1 MRLPTVVSLVL
12 FGATS
17 LAAMLN
23 ERFVD
28 EVLVKRQ
35 QFTPTTTTAE
45 GATCADAFGAGYVT
59 CRNASDTINRLCYN
73 PSLGQSCCGASWAC
87 PSSAFCLV
95 EGTCCPN
102 GQDPKSCAA
111 AQNVTITPG
120 FKASTGHI
128 LPQTNGTAPG
138 TVQTSA
144 VRSSPAAYYTG
155 AAANPKAHVAGLA
168 GILIG
173 AVAMI

>member
-1 MRLPTVVSLVL
+1 MRLPTTLAVLL

-17 LAAMLN
+17 LAAMIN

-28 EVLVKRQ
+28 DALVKRQ

-59 CRNASDTINRLCYN
+59 CRNATNTINRLCYN
-73 PSLGQSCCGASWAC
+73 PSLGQSCCAASWAC
-87 PSSAFCLV
+87 PASAFCLV

-111 AQNVTITPG
+111 AQNVTISAG
-120 FKASTGHI
+120 FRASTGTA
-128 LPQTNGTAPG
+128 LPHTNGTTVG
-138 TVQTSA
+138 TVQTS
-144 VRSSPAAYYTG
+144 VHSSPASYFTG
-155 AAANPKAHVAGLA
+155 AASNPKAHVAGLA
-168 GILIG
+168 GLLIG